1 MRERNYGSEDDQC
14 LDRNSLYTDRRCLV
28 GIRPLEGGDG
38 DGPEMRMKRLI
49 DGAPSLMDMV
59 WETETEGPP
68 RDGLSEQPD
77 EIDAITAARKRREN
91 AMKKLDYGSEDDWCQ
106 DRNSLYTDRSCL
118 VGIRPLAEGDGDGP
132 EMRLKRL
139 IDGVPAVHPPR

>member
-1 MRERNYGSEDDQC
+1 
-14 LDRNSLYTDRRCLV
+14 
-28 GIRPLEGGDG
+28 
-38 DGPEMRMKRLI
+38 MRMKRLI

-68 RDGLSEQPD
+68 GDGLSEQPD

-91 AMKKLDYGSEDDWCQ
+91 AMKKLDYGSEDDRCQ

-139 IDGVPAVHPPR
+139 IDGVPYDHLPR